1 MVAISFDVPAQ
12 QEPTDIIREFAFGLK
27 ARYGGRAGEHWVEHP
42 DPSEGIRRIR
52 VQLPK
57 DPDASIQALW
67 ALVGVNLWCLRHLR
81 QFRRAWKPLYE
92 SACYK
97 REPEGSEVWQSNAAL
112 YQRGL
117 GDCEDLVCARVAERL
132 LIGDSCR
139 PGLKRQVR
147 PNGSILYHVI
157 IGNPDGTI
165 EDPSAELGMT
175 FGAQNVPDSTSS
187 RCRTRLGV
195 DEP

>member
-1 MVAISFDVPAQ
+1 MVALSFDVPAH
-12 QEPTDIIREFAFGLK
+12 QEPTDLVREFAFGLK

-57 DPDASIQALW
+57 DPDASIKALN
-67 ALVGVNLWCLRHLR
+67 ALVAVNLWCLRHSAG
-81 QFRRAWKPLYE
+81 FRRHWKPLYE
-92 SACYK
+92 AVCYK
-97 REPEGSEVWQSNAAL
+97 REPRGSEVWQSNAAL
-112 YQRGL
+112 YQRGF

-147 PNGSILYHVI
+147 PDGSILYHVI
-157 IGNPDGTI
+157 IGNPDGSI

-175 FGAQNVPDSTSS
+175 FGAEDVPDCTSR
-187 RCRTRLGV
+187 RCRVSLAAER
-195 DEP
+195 

>member
-12 QEPTDIIREFAFGLK
+12 QEPTDLVREFAFGLK
-27 ARYGGRAGEHWVEHP
+27 SRYGGRAGEHWVEHP
-42 DPSEGIRRIR
+42 DPMEGVRRIR

-57 DPDASIQALW
+57 DPDASIKALW
-67 ALVGVNLWCLRHLR
+67 CLVNIDLWCLRHARKLR
-81 QFRRAWKPLYE
+81 RSYRPLYQ
-92 SACYK
+92 SVCYK
-97 REPEGSEVWQSNAAL
+97 REPAGQEVWQSTGAL
-112 YQRGL
+112 YLRGF

-132 LIGDSCR
+132 AIGDACR

-147 PNGSILYHVI
+147 PDGSILYHVI

-165 EDPSAELGMT
+165 EDPSLELGMT

-187 RCRTRLGV
+187 RCRSALA
-195 DEP
+195 DE